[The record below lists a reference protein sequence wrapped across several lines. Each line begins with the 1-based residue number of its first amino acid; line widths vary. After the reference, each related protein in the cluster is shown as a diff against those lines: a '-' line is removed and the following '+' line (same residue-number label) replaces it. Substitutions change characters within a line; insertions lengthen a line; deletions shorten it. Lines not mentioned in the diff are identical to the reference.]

1 MGGSWFP
8 ETYKTEKWRPPE
20 LSALPSWAGV
30 KRLGLDCETKDTDL
44 QALGPGVRRPGNY
57 MVGVS
62 FAIEDGPKH
71 YLPFAHEGGDNL
83 PKENV
88 LAYLKDQF
96 KTFDGD
102 VVGANLP
109 YDLDWLWEAGILM
122 PKVHRFRDVQVA
134 DPLIYE
140 LHDKYSLEAICE
152 RWGIPGKNE
161 DALREAAGQMKL
173 DPKRDLW
180 KLPSRHVGAYAEDDA
195 ERPLK
200 ILREQEKRIEADGIE
215 ECWDMECRVLPVL
228 LRMQRRGVRV
238 DEARLDR
245 IEEWTKI
252 REAEYLDIVKRET
265 GVTIPVGQLMNVDL
279 LARALRAADL
289 PVGTNTKGDSVT
301 KELLATLDHPVAKAI
316 TKARQVSTLRTTFVA
331 GTRKHLTYHTGEA
344 RLHCTFN
351 QIRKTDD
358 EGDSSGVAYG
368 RLSASHPNMQ
378 NQPGNSRFSGDNE
391 VGPMWRSIYMAEH
404 GQMWC
409 ANDLK
414 QQEPKWSFHYG
425 AILEELGIEGV
436 TGAVELCKRLTADP
450 SLDTYEPIVQVAGV
464 PRPTAKIMWLARCYG
479 QGDGTLCE
487 GLGLPTCEVTFHK
500 GIYNR
505 ALNNGDNKYEAKR
518 KAVVRVDSPEGQE
531 AIASGSFTWK
541 GAGDEGAVIIEKFDT
556 EMPFLRVC
564 ADIAKQK
571 ANEVGYVKLLSGR
584 RCHFEKSDKGRGY
597 EWTHKAF
604 NRIIQGTSAEQTK
617 RIMLA
622 VAETEFEAG
631 MILQVHDELDF
642 SLDSVEAALACADV
656 MKSAV
661 PMKVPTVVDT
671 ECGPSWGESMGV
683 EYKDAQGKKQKT
695 TYRWGMK
702 IVNGEPVQFKDILD
716 AKGPTPADAPPSDD
730 LQLIP
735 GGQADGRKFLN
746 RAKVTT

>member
-1 MGGSWFP
+1 MLTGGSWFP
-8 ETYKTEKWRPPE
+8 EVHKTAAWRPPE
-20 LSALPSWAGV
+20 MADLPSSWAGV

-44 QALGPGVRRPGNY
+44 VALGPGVRRPDNY
-57 MVGVS
+57 VVGFS
-62 FAIEDGPKH
+62 FAIEGGPKH
-71 YLPFAHEGGDNL
+71 YLPIRHEGGDNM
-83 PKENV
+83 PAENV
-88 LAYLKDQF
+88 IAYLKDQF

-109 YDLDWLWEAGILM
+109 YDLDWMWEMGIEM
-122 PKVHRFRDVQVA
+122 PRVHRFRDVQVA

-140 LHDKYSLEAICE
+140 LHDHYSLEAICE

-161 DALREAAGQMKL
+161 EALREAARQMKL
-173 DPKRDLW
+173 DAKKDLW
-180 KLPSRHVGAYAEDDA
+180 RMPARHVGVYGEDDA
-195 ERPLK
+195 ERPLL
-200 ILREQEKRIEADGIE
+200 ILREQEKRIEDEGIA
-215 ECWDMECRVLPVL
+215 ECWDMECQVLPVL

-238 DEARLDR
+238 DVDRLDR
-245 IEEWTKI
+245 IEEWTKR
-252 REAEYLDIVKRET
+252 REAEYLEVVRKET
-265 GVTIPVGQLMNVDL
+265 GVAIPVGQIMNVDL
-279 LARALRAADL
+279 LARALRAAEL
-289 PVGTNTKGDSVT
+289 PVGTNSKGDSVT
-301 KELLATLDHPVAKAI
+301 KDLLQTLDHPVAVAI

-331 GTRKHLTYHTGEA
+331 GTRKHLTFNTGEA
-344 RLHCTFN
+344 RLHCNFN

-358 EGDSSGVAYG
+358 DGSSSGVAYG

-391 VGPMWRSIYMAEH
+391 VGPMWRSIYLPERGH
-404 GQMWC
+404 LWC

-436 TGAVELCKRLTADP
+436 HGAVELCKRLTADP
-450 SLDTYEPIVQVAGV
+450 TMDTYEPIVEVAGV

-500 GIYNR
+500 GIYNT
-505 ALNNGDNKYEAKR
+505 ALRNGDNKYEAKR
-518 KAVVRVDSPEGQE
+518 KATVRVDSPEGQE
-531 AIASGSFTWK
+531 AIETGSFKWK
-541 GAGDEGAVIIEKFDT
+541 GAGDEGAIIIAKFDT

-564 ADIAKQK
+564 ADIAKNK
-571 ANEVGYVKLLSGR
+571 ANEVGFVKLLSGR
-584 RCHFEKSDKGRGY
+584 RCHFEAKDSGKGY

-622 VAETEFEAG
+622 VAGTEFEEG

-642 SLDSVEAALACADV
+642 SLPSHEDALRCAEV
-656 MKSAV
+656 MRHAV

-671 ECGPSWGESMGV
+671 ESGPSWGESMGV
-683 EYKDAQGKKQKT
+683 EFKAKATGKKTKV
-695 TYRWGMK
+695 TYKWGLK
-702 IVNGEPVQFKDILD
+702 IVDGEPVWREDIL
-716 AKGPTPADAPPSDD
+716 
-730 LQLIP
+730 
-735 GGQADGRKFLN
+735 
-746 RAKVTT
+746 